1 MTTPT
6 TPSDDLEAAAKV
18 AAEGPGPLTLLADRE
33 WQDLCEKDDRTS
45 PADYP
50 EMCLITRNELGGII
64 CEGFLLAKDQGAAA
78 HRALEAKV
86 VELVAERLALLAR
99 IEEVEGER
107 DEAKADRNAH
117 ADHVLRVAREAD
129 DGMAALD
136 DMDAAWEATG
146 EIGNRKHLTLAEQ
159 IGSIVR
165 ERDAADARA
174 LSAEAAQARAEFL
187 LAVMAA
193 TFDGPHGWWETR
205 RLWHSAVQDNYENAY
220 VEQTVAD
227 EWRKRKDAAEAALR
241 ASQEALGKAAEGLR
255 TAADVLESEARKAGS
270 PMLAQASL
278 DARQT
283 LAQVEGVEEHGASGG
298 REAGHGALP
307 MPTEPP
313 ISAGWFKMDTLPD
326 VGRKFIAL
334 FNDGSGAGMFWRYDD
349 GFIDQDGND
358 EATLGS
364 SYDRWAYLPDD
375 LEFWCETVAED
386 PMVLRIPTPPSGQGS
401 GS

>member
-64 CEGFLLAKDQGAAA
+64 CEGFLLAKDQGATV

-86 VELVAERLALLAR
+86 VELVAERLADKAR
-99 IEEVEGER
+99 IAELTALADQLEEGWDISRMEWVKLVQHEIDKR
-107 DEAKADRNAH
+107 KA
-117 ADHVLRVAREAD
+117 
-129 DGMAALD
+129 
-136 DMDAAWEATG
+136 
-146 EIGNRKHLTLAEQ
+146 
-159 IGSIVR
+159 
-165 ERDAADARA
+165 
-174 LSAEAAQARAEFL
+174 AEAAQARAEFL

-278 DARQT
+278 DARQS
-283 LAQVEGVEEHGASGG
+283 LAQAEGGG
-298 REAGHGALP
+298 EDKGVLP
-307 MPTEPP
+307 GT
-313 ISAGWFKMDTLPD
+313 
-326 VGRKFIAL
+326 R
-334 FNDGSGAGMFWRYDD
+334 
-349 GFIDQDGND
+349 
-358 EATLGS
+358 
-364 SYDRWAYLPDD
+364 PDD
-375 LEFWCETVAED
+375 LRASRGE
-386 PMVLRIPTPPSGQGS
+386 GS
-401 GS
+401 GE